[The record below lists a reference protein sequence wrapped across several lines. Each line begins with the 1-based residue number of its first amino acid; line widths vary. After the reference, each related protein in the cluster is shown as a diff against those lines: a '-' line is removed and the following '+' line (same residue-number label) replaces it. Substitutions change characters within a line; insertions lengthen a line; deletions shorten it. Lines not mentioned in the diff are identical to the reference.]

1 MKNAVFFKYFQRV
14 LYLFTEL
21 SVLFIAISFLVSIIN
36 QKYEGIFKKQLA
48 GDKISSYF
56 KAIFLGALTPFC
68 SCSTIP
74 LLRAFLEAKVKL
86 SVALAYLFTSPLINL
101 IIFSMLFITFGLK
114 LSLTYVV
121 FLVFL
126 IFIVSFVF
134 SKFKE
139 ESFLKH
145 IPKNTKS
152 NIFTQTTHNPSNFI
166 FKQKSCCANTQDKPK
181 NITINYKE
189 LFKESLKN
197 YKKLLPYIVVAVFI
211 GAFIHGFI
219 PQEILQKYL
228 NGNEILS
235 IVLAAFLGIFLYLR
249 VETIIPIGLALL
261 QMGISQGVIMSFL
274 IAGAGC
280 SLPELILLKQMF
292 KIKFLFLFVMI
303 ILGVAISFGIFI
315 NLI

>member
-1 MKNAVFFKYFQRV
+1 MQSFLNTFKEF

-56 KAIFLGALTPFC
+56 KAIFLGALTLFC

-86 SVALAYLFTSPLINL
+86 SVALAYLFTSPLINP

>member
-1 MKNAVFFKYFQRV
+1 MQSFLNTFKEF

-86 SVALAYLFTSPLINL
+86 SVALAYLFTSPLINP

-121 FLVFL
+121 FLIFL
-126 IFIVSFVF
+126 IFIISFVF

>member
-1 MKNAVFFKYFQRV
+1 MQSFLNTFKEF

-86 SVALAYLFTSPLINL
+86 SVALAYLFTSPLINP

-249 VETIIPIGLALL
+249 VETIISIGLALL

>member
-1 MKNAVFFKYFQRV
+1 MQSFLNTFKEF

-86 SVALAYLFTSPLINL
+86 SVALAYLFTSPLINP
-101 IIFSMLFITFGLK
+101 IIFSMLFIAFGLK

-189 LFKESLKN
+189 
-197 YKKLLPYIVVAVFI
+197 
-211 GAFIHGFI
+211 
-219 PQEILQKYL
+219 
-228 NGNEILS
+228 
-235 IVLAAFLGIFLYLR
+235 
-249 VETIIPIGLALL
+249 
-261 QMGISQGVIMSFL
+261 
-274 IAGAGC
+274 
-280 SLPELILLKQMF
+280 
-292 KIKFLFLFVMI
+292 
-303 ILGVAISFGIFI
+303 
-315 NLI
+315 

>member
-1 MKNAVFFKYFQRV
+1 MQVFFNTFKEF
-14 LYLFTEL
+14 LYLFVEL
-21 SVLFIAISFLVSIIN
+21 SVLFIGISFLISIID
-36 QKYEGIFKKQLA
+36 QKYEGMFRKQLS

-74 LLRAFLEAKVKL
+74 LLKAFLEARVKL
-86 SVALAYLFTSPLINL
+86 SVCLAYLFTSPLINP
-101 IIFSMLFITFGLK
+101 IIFTMLSITFGLK

-211 GAFIHGFI
+211 GAFIHDFI

-249 VETIIPIGLALL
+249 AETIIPIGLILL
-261 QMGISQGVIMSFL
+261 QMGISQGAIMSFL

-280 SLPELILLKQMF
+280 SLPELVLLKQMF
-292 KIKFLFLFVMI
+292 KMKFLLLFIAI
-303 ILGVAISFGIFI
+303 ILSVAISFGMLINFI
-315 NLI
+315 

>member
-1 MKNAVFFKYFQRV
+1 MQSFLNTFKEF

-21 SVLFIAISFLVSIIN
+21 SVLFIAISFLVSIIK

-86 SVALAYLFTSPLINL
+86 SVALAYLFTSPLINP

>member
-1 MKNAVFFKYFQRV
+1 MQVFFNTFKEF
-14 LYLFTEL
+14 LYLFVEL
-21 SVLFIAISFLVSIIN
+21 SVLFIGISFLISIIN
-36 QKYEGIFKKQLA
+36 QKYEGMFRKQLS

-74 LLRAFLEAKVKL
+74 LLKAFLEARVKL
-86 SVALAYLFTSPLINL
+86 SVCLAYLFTSPLINP
-101 IIFSMLFITFGLK
+101 IIFSMLSITFGLK

-261 QMGISQGVIMSFL
+261 EMGISQGVIMSFL

>member
-1 MKNAVFFKYFQRV
+1 MIKISLTLLFYIS
-14 LYLFTEL
+14 LY
-21 SVLFIAISFLVSIIN
+21 VLFIAISFLVSIIN

-86 SVALAYLFTSPLINL
+86 SVALAYLFTSPLINP

>member
-1 MKNAVFFKYFQRV
+1 MQSFLNTFKEF

-21 SVLFIAISFLVSIIN
+21 SVLFIAISFLVSLIN

-86 SVALAYLFTSPLINL
+86 SVALAYLFTSPLINP

>member
-1 MKNAVFFKYFQRV
+1 NTFKEF

-86 SVALAYLFTSPLINL
+86 SVALAYLFTSPLINP

-152 NIFTQTTHNPSNFI
+152 SIFTQSAHNPSNFI

>member
-1 MKNAVFFKYFQRV
+1 MQSFLNTFKEF

-86 SVALAYLFTSPLINL
+86 SVALAYLLTSPLINP

>member
-1 MKNAVFFKYFQRV
+1 MQSFLNTFKEF

-86 SVALAYLFTSPLINL
+86 SVALAYLFTSPLINP

-280 SLPELILLKQMF
+280 SLPEFILLKQMF

>member
-1 MKNAVFFKYFQRV
+1 MQSFLNTFKEF

-86 SVALAYLFTSPLINL
+86 SVALAYLFTSPLINP
-101 IIFSMLFITFGLK
+101 IIFSMLFIAFGLK

-235 IVLAAFLGIFLYLR
+235 IALAAFLGIFLYLR

-280 SLPELILLKQMF
+280 SLPELVLLKQMF
-292 KIKFLFLFVMI
+292 KMKFLFLFVMI

>member
-1 MKNAVFFKYFQRV
+1 M
-14 LYLFTEL
+14 
-21 SVLFIAISFLVSIIN
+21 AISFLVSIIN

-86 SVALAYLFTSPLINL
+86 SVALAYLFTSPLINP

-249 VETIIPIGLALL
+249 VETIIPIGLGLL

>member
-1 MKNAVFFKYFQRV
+1 MQSFLNTFKEF

-86 SVALAYLFTSPLINL
+86 SVALAYLFTSPLINP

-292 KIKFLFLFVMI
+292 KIKFLFLFVML

>member
-1 MKNAVFFKYFQRV
+1 MQSFLNTFKEF

-86 SVALAYLFTSPLINL
+86 SVALAYLFTSPLINP

-303 ILGVAISFGIFI
+303 ILSVAISFGIFI

>member
-1 MKNAVFFKYFQRV
+1 MQSFLNTFKEF

-86 SVALAYLFTSPLINL
+86 SVALAYLFTSPLINP

-280 SLPELILLKQMF
+280 SLPELVLLKQMF
-292 KIKFLFLFVMI
+292 KMKFLLLFIAI
-303 ILGVAISFGIFI
+303 ILSIAISFGMLINFI
-315 NLI
+315 

>member
-1 MKNAVFFKYFQRV
+1 
-14 LYLFTEL
+14 
-21 SVLFIAISFLVSIIN
+21 
-36 QKYEGIFKKQLA
+36 KKQLA

-86 SVALAYLFTSPLINL
+86 SVALAYLFTSPLINP

>member
-1 MKNAVFFKYFQRV
+1 
-14 LYLFTEL
+14 YLFTEL

-86 SVALAYLFTSPLINL
+86 SVALAYLFTSPLINP

-235 IVLAAFLGIFLYLR
+235 IILAAFFGVLLYLR
-249 VETIIPIGLALL
+249 VETIIPIGLILL

-280 SLPELILLKQMF
+280 SLPELVLLKQMF
-292 KIKFLFLFVMI
+292 KMKFLLLFISI
-303 ILGVAISFGIFI
+303 ILSVAISFGMLINFI
-315 NLI
+315 

>member
-1 MKNAVFFKYFQRV
+1 MQVFFSTFKEF
-14 LYLFTEL
+14 LYLFVEL
-21 SVLFIAISFLVSIIN
+21 SVLFIGISFLISIIN

-74 LLRAFLEAKVKL
+74 LLKAFLEAKVKL
-86 SVALAYLFTSPLINL
+86 SVALAYLFTSPLINP

-249 VETIIPIGLALL
+249 AETIIPIGLILL
-261 QMGISQGVIMSFL
+261 EMGISQGVIMSFL

-280 SLPELILLKQMF
+280 SLPELVLLKQMF
-292 KIKFLFLFVMI
+292 KMKFLLLFIAI
-303 ILGVAISFGIFI
+303 ILSIAISFGMLINFI
-315 NLI
+315 

>member
-1 MKNAVFFKYFQRV
+1 MQSFLNTFKEF

-86 SVALAYLFTSPLINL
+86 SVALAYLFTSPLINP

-261 QMGISQGVIMSFL
+261 QMEISQGVIMSFL

-303 ILGVAISFGIFI
+303 ILGMAISFGIFI
-315 NLI
+315 NLGK

>member
-1 MKNAVFFKYFQRV
+1 
-14 LYLFTEL
+14 
-21 SVLFIAISFLVSIIN
+21 

-86 SVALAYLFTSPLINL
+86 SVALAYLFTSPLINP

>member
-1 MKNAVFFKYFQRV
+1 MQSFLNTFKEF
-14 LYLFTEL
+14 LYLFVEL

-86 SVALAYLFTSPLINL
+86 SVALAYLFTSPLINP

>member
-1 MKNAVFFKYFQRV
+1 MQSFLNTFKEF

-86 SVALAYLFTSPLINL
+86 SVALAYLFTSPLINP

-235 IVLAAFLGIFLYLR
+235 IVLAAFLEIFLYLR

>member
-1 MKNAVFFKYFQRV
+1 MQSFLNTFKEF

-86 SVALAYLFTSPLINL
+86 SVALAYLFTSPLINP

-235 IVLAAFLGIFLYLR
+235 IALAAFLGIFLYLR

>member
-1 MKNAVFFKYFQRV
+1 MQVFFNTFKEF
-14 LYLFTEL
+14 LYLFVEL
-21 SVLFIAISFLVSIIN
+21 SVLFIGISFLISIIN
-36 QKYEGIFKKQLA
+36 QKYEGMFRKQLS

-74 LLRAFLEAKVKL
+74 LLKAFLEARVKL
-86 SVALAYLFTSPLINL
+86 SVCLAYLFTSPLINP
-101 IIFSMLFITFGLK
+101 IIFSMLSIAFGLK

-261 QMGISQGVIMSFL
+261 EMGISQGVIMSFL

>member
-1 MKNAVFFKYFQRV
+1 MQSFLNTFKEF
-14 LYLFTEL
+14 LYLFVEL
-21 SVLFIAISFLVSIIN
+21 SVLFIGISFLISIIN
-36 QKYEGIFKKQLA
+36 QKYEGMFRKQLS

-74 LLRAFLEAKVKL
+74 LLKAFLEARVKL
-86 SVALAYLFTSPLINL
+86 SVCLAYLFTSPLINP
-101 IIFSMLFITFGLK
+101 IIFSMLSIAFGLK
-114 LSLTYVV
+114 VSLTYVV

>member
-1 MKNAVFFKYFQRV
+1 MQVFFNTFKEF
-14 LYLFTEL
+14 LYLFVEL
-21 SVLFIAISFLVSIIN
+21 SVLFIGISFLISIIN
-36 QKYEGIFKKQLA
+36 QKYEGMFRKQLS

-74 LLRAFLEAKVKL
+74 LLKAFLEARVKL
-86 SVALAYLFTSPLINL
+86 SVCLAYLFTSPLIDP
-101 IIFSMLFITFGLK
+101 IIFSMLSITFGLK

-249 VETIIPIGLALL
+249 VETIIPIGLILL

-280 SLPELILLKQMF
+280 SLPELVLLKQMF
-292 KIKFLFLFVMI
+292 KMKFLLLFISI
-303 ILGVAISFGIFI
+303 ILSIAISFGMLINFI
-315 NLI
+315 

>member
-1 MKNAVFFKYFQRV
+1 MQSFLNTFKEF

-86 SVALAYLFTSPLINL
+86 SVALAYLFTSPLINP

-126 IFIVSFVF
+126 IFIISFVF

>member
-1 MKNAVFFKYFQRV
+1 
-14 LYLFTEL
+14 
-21 SVLFIAISFLVSIIN
+21 
-36 QKYEGIFKKQLA
+36 
-48 GDKISSYF
+48 
-56 KAIFLGALTPFC
+56 
-68 SCSTIP
+68 
-74 LLRAFLEAKVKL
+74 
-86 SVALAYLFTSPLINL
+86 
-101 IIFSMLFITFGLK
+101 MLFVTFGLK
-114 LSLTYVV
+114 LSLIYVV
-121 FLVFL
+121 FLIFL
-126 IFIVSFVF
+126 IFIISFVF

-139 ESFLKH
+139 DSFLKH

-152 NIFTQTTHNPSNFI
+152 SIFTQSAHNPSNFI
-166 FKQKSCCANTQDKPK
+166 FKQKSCCANTQDKSK

-235 IVLAAFLGIFLYLR
+235 IALAAFLGIFLYLR

-280 SLPELILLKQMF
+280 SLPDLVLLKQMF
-292 KIKFLFLFVMI
+292 KMKFLFLFVMI

>member
-1 MKNAVFFKYFQRV
+1 MQSFLNTFKEF

-86 SVALAYLFTSPLINL
+86 SVALAYLFTSPLINP

-197 YKKLLPYIVVAVFI
+197 YKKLLPYIVEAVFI

>member
-1 MKNAVFFKYFQRV
+1 MQVFFNTFKEF
-14 LYLFTEL
+14 LYLFVEL
-21 SVLFIAISFLVSIIN
+21 SVLFIGISFLISIIN
-36 QKYEGIFKKQLA
+36 QKYEGMFRKQLS

-74 LLRAFLEAKVKL
+74 LLKAFLEARVKL
-86 SVALAYLFTSPLINL
+86 SVCLAYLFTSPLINP
-101 IIFSMLFITFGLK
+101 IIFSMLSIAFGLK

-249 VETIIPIGLALL
+249 VETIIPIGLILL
-261 QMGISQGVIMSFL
+261 QMGISQGAIMSFL

-280 SLPELILLKQMF
+280 SLPELVLLKQMF
-292 KIKFLFLFVMI
+292 KMKFLLLFIAI
-303 ILGVAISFGIFI
+303 ILSIAISFGMLINFI
-315 NLI
+315 

>member
-1 MKNAVFFKYFQRV
+1 MQSFLNTFKEF

-86 SVALAYLFTSPLINL
+86 SVALAYLFTSPLINP

-303 ILGVAISFGIFI
+303 ILGVAISFVIFI

>member
-1 MKNAVFFKYFQRV
+1 MQVFFNTFKEF
-14 LYLFTEL
+14 LYLFVEL
-21 SVLFIAISFLVSIIN
+21 SVLFIGISFLISIIN
-36 QKYEGIFKKQLA
+36 QKYEGMFRKQLS

-86 SVALAYLFTSPLINL
+86 SVALAYLFTSPLINP

>member
-1 MKNAVFFKYFQRV
+1 FKEF

-86 SVALAYLFTSPLINL
+86 SVALAYLFTSPLINP

>member
-1 MKNAVFFKYFQRV
+1 MQVFFNTFKEF
-14 LYLFTEL
+14 LYLFVEL

-86 SVALAYLFTSPLINL
+86 SVALAYLFTSPLINP